1 MMDKIERLDRLLRSV
16 NHGIMGS
23 IRSAAEEHGISHQA
37 LMALRYVRM
46 RPGITVSEIA
56 RQTGMAKSNV
66 SRIVDQL
73 VGMGVLEKRDDPAD
87 QRLVRLHVTPRA
99 EEHFQAVH
107 EAVRAKM
114 ASVLACLAPEQVD
127 TLIAILESIQ
137 AAMADPRGTASMHT
151 DVRQPRGPEA
161 GR

>member
-23 IRSAAEEHGISHQA
+23 VRSAAEEHGISHQA

-56 RQTGMAKSNV
+56 RQTGMAKSKV
-66 SRIVDQL
+66 SRVVDQL
-73 VGMGVLEKRDDPAD
+73 TGMEVLERRDDPAD

-99 EEHFQAVH
+99 EEHIQAVH
-107 EAVRAKM
+107 EAVRARM
-114 ASVLACLAPEQVD
+114 ASVLACLPPERVD
-127 TLIAILESIQ
+127 TLIEILESIQ
-137 AAMADPRGTASMHT
+137 SAMADSQGAASMHA
-151 DVRQPRGPEA
+151 DVRRPGVPEA